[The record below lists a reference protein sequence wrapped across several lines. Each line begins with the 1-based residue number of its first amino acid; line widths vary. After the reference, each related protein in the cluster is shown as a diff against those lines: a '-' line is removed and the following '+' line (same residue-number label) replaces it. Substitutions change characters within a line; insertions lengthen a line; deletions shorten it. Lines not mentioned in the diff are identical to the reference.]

1 MTKKINKKLLLTI
14 LILISLILA
23 TAYLIEYQLNY
34 QPCKLCIYERVPYI
48 FSIFLIIK
56 IFFFKG
62 YEKATLL
69 VLSLI
74 FFASSILAFYHFG
87 IEQGFFNESFVCNT
101 GSFSENLSKEQLL
114 EQLKQNTVSC
124 KDVTFKIFGLSL
136 AAINMIFSLFLS
148 VIFAR
153 LFFNYENNW

>member
-14 LILISLILA
+14 LILISLILV

-124 KDVTFKIFGLSL
+124 KDVAFKIFGLSL

-153 LFFNYENNW
+153 LFFNYENN

>member
-23 TAYLIEYQLNY
+23 AAYLIEYQLNY

-74 FFASSILAFYHFG
+74 FFASTMLAFYHFG
-87 IEQGFFNESFVCNT
+87 IEQGFFNESFVCNA
-101 GSFSENLSKEQLL
+101 GNFSENLSKEQLL

-124 KDVTFKIFGLSL
+124 KDVLFKIFGLSL

-153 LFFNYENNW
+153 LFFNYENN